1 MAGQD
6 VFPLARSEGP
16 PIELV
21 RELFRTATRNLHV
34 RLADLYDVDVP
45 ARTAA
50 VSYSHLGDVLNR
62 VGRDQGSVYV
72 SFLLAPSNL
81 PGLLSVDGE
90 LLFRLA
96 GLLLG
101 EDPNGDLPMYRS
113 RAPSRVDMQIAR
125 RLAMDVLYC
134 IEQSAMPGVEPRF
147 SLQHVGT
154 ASRPPTTMPKSAGVV
169 EVSLDFGPPDKPYG
183 LMTLMLPARMSGIL
197 WPSQI
202 IVPEPDMPAS
212 RSIGRVLPLPIELTA
227 ELGRIHISLADL
239 RNLQEGSVLD
249 LGPQSD
255 VVLRVGERAMF
266 ASEAGERGAVRCVRV
281 IHRIAEV

>member
-1 MAGQD
+1 MASRD

-62 VGRDQGSVYV
+62 VGRDQGSVYI

-101 EDPNGDLPMYRS
+101 EDPDGELPIYRS

-125 RLAMDVLYC
+125 RLALDVLSC
-134 IEQSAMPGVEPRF
+134 IEQSAMPGVDPHF
-147 SLQHVGT
+147 TVQTVGT

-202 IVPEPDMPAS
+202 IVPEPDVSAATS
-212 RSIGRVLPLPIELTA
+212 VSRVLPLPVELTA
-227 ELGRIHISLADL
+227 ELARIHISLAKL
-239 RNLQEGSVLD
+239 RSLEEGSVID
-249 LGPQSD
+249 LGQQGD
-255 VVLRVGERAMF
+255 VILRIGEKAMF
-266 ASEAGERGAVRCVRV
+266 ASEAGERGAARCVRV
-281 IHRIAEV
+281 INRLVDL

>member
-1 MAGQD
+1 MTSLSDA
-6 VFPLARSEGP
+6 FPLARSEGP

-21 RELFRTATRNLHV
+21 RELFRTAVRNLHV

-50 VSYSHLGDVLNR
+50 VSYSHLGDVLQR
-62 VGRDQGSVYV
+62 VSRDQGSVYV

-81 PGLLSVDGE
+81 PGLLSLDGE

-101 EDPNGDLPMYRS
+101 EDPDGELPLYRS

-125 RLAMDVLYC
+125 RLAMDVLRC
-134 IEQSAMPGVEPRF
+134 IEQSAMPGVEPKF
-147 SLQHVGT
+147 TLQHVGT
-154 ASRPPTTMPKSAGVV
+154 ASRPPTTMPKTAGVV

-202 IVPEPDMPAS
+202 IVPEPDVTQE
-212 RSIGRVLPLPIELTA
+212 RSVGRVLPLPVEVTA
-227 ELGRIHISLADL
+227 ELARVHVSLAEL
-239 RNLQEGSVLD
+239 RNMTEGTVLD

-255 VVLRVGERAMF
+255 VLLRVGERVMF
-266 ASEAGERGAVRCVRV
+266 TSEAGERGAARCVRV
-281 IHRIAEV
+281 NDRVEH